1 MPSSSYIKFTGQRS
15 GTISGPS
22 TNKSHAHEWPLTSFT
37 HEVSSPRD
45 PQSGL
50 PTGRRQHH
58 AVVVTLP
65 LATNIPILWSVLVN
79 NENLSNVVLS
89 FISNGPDG
97 QIEDVYKITL
107 TNANISDI
115 IEVASGST
123 PAFQISMTYQRIE
136 WETTGGVSVF
146 DDWES
151 RA

>member
-15 GTISGPS
+15 GVIAGPS
-22 TNKSHAHEWPLTSFT
+22 TNKFHAHEWPLTSMT

-58 AVVVTLP
+58 AMVVTLP
-65 LATNIPILWSVLVN
+65 LATNIPLLWNVMVT
-79 NENLSNVVLS
+79 NENLSRVVLS
-89 FISNGPDG
+89 FNSNGADG
-97 QIEDVYKITL
+97 QSQDVYTVTL
-107 TNANISDI
+107 TNASISDM

-123 PAFQISMTYQRIE
+123 PAFQVSMTYQKIQ
-136 WETTGGVSVF
+136 WDTTGGVSAL

-151 RA
+151 QA